1 MSLLRRDRHSTSNH
15 LGEWPGWLGVAAVV
29 AAYAAAAT
37 LWGDVAGQV
46 FVVLVAA
53 VSGAFVGFW
62 LAAEWTNVDDREM
75 AGDPFPVVA
84 VAVSTVVGALAV
96 GGLALLGA
104 LWWG

>member
-1 MSLLRRDRHSTSNH
+1 
-15 LGEWPGWLGVAAVV
+15 
-29 AAYAAAAT
+29 
-37 LWGDVAGQV
+37 
-46 FVVLVAA
+46 
-53 VSGAFVGFW
+53 
-62 LAAEWTNVDDREM
+62 VDDREM